1 MAGRDISPGAVAE
14 EDVVALLTRRHDEIR
29 ELFDA
34 VENAAAGDDNSG
46 GDGCRAAFRQLV
58 RVLTAHET
66 AEEEI
71 VHPYARGAL
80 EGGEEI
86 VAARLEEERRTGRAL
101 LRLES
106 MDCAGDGRAAF
117 LREFAAL
124 REETEAHTRAE
135 ERYEFPP
142 LEAGGDP
149 EWRRAMARAVRAA
162 ESVAP
167 ARPYPAAVPD
177 GEDAVPGGADAAA
190 GPFAAVVDRAR
201 GALRREER

>member
-1 MAGRDISPGAVAE
+1 MAGRDTSPGAVAE

-34 VENAAAGDDNSG
+34 VENAAAAGDDG
-46 GDGCRAAFRQLV
+46 GECRAAFRRLV
-58 RVLTAHET
+58 RLLTTHET

-71 VHPYARGAL
+71 VHPYARGAA
-80 EGGEEI
+80 EDGEEI
-86 VAARLEEERRTGRAL
+86 VAARLEEERQTGRAL

-124 REETEAHTRAE
+124 RERTEAHARAE

-142 LEAGGDP
+142 LEAGSDP

-167 ARPYPAAVPD
+167 ARPYPAP
-177 GEDAVPGGADAAA
+177 PGGGDAAA
-190 GPFAAVVDRAR
+190 GPFAAVADRAR
-201 GALRREER
+201 GGLRREER

>member
-1 MAGRDISPGAVAE
+1 MAGRDTSPGGVAE

-34 VENAAAGDDNSG
+34 VESAAGDEG
-46 GDGCRAAFRQLV
+46 GDECRAAFRRLM
-58 RVLTAHET
+58 RLLTAHET

-71 VHPYARGAL
+71 VHPYARGAVA
-80 EGGEEI
+80 GGEEI

-106 MDCAGDGRAAF
+106 MDCSGPARAGF

-124 REETEAHTRAE
+124 REETEAHARAE

-142 LEAGGDP
+142 LEAGSDP

-167 ARPYPAAVPD
+167 ARPYPAA
-177 GEDAVPGGADAAA
+177 PGGGDGAA

-201 GALRREER
+201 EAPHREER

>member
-34 VENAAAGDDNSG
+34 VENAAACDDDS
-46 GDGCRAAFRQLV
+46 GDGCRAAFRRLV

-117 LREFAAL
+117 LRELAAL

-177 GEDAVPGGADAAA
+177 GEDAAA